1 MLVKLGKGREIQG
14 HRYKMH
20 VGSNLQ
26 GARVMFAMHVHFEGA
41 LWKLQTS
48 VLACIRAHRRMCSN
62 HVYRLIQKIHE
73 VNYFFR
79 MQGN

>member
-48 VLACIRAHRRMCSN
+48 VLA
-62 HVYRLIQKIHE
+62 
-73 VNYFFR
+73 
-79 MQGN
+79 